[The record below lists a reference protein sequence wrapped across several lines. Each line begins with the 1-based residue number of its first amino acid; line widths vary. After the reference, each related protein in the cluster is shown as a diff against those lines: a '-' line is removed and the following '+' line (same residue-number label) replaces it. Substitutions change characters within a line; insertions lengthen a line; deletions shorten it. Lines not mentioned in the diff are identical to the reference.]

1 MSVQLSVVIPARDGD
16 DARLPATLRCLV
28 AHLQQQEKGWE
39 VLVVDEG
46 SSDQVARA
54 VAVLGDDRV
63 RLIRRPGRRG
73 KGHAARIGV
82 LASRGAR
89 VLMCD
94 PGNATPIEELPR
106 LHDALEEGASVAI
119 GSRRPPSPVRK
130 HPLRQFCGWIGTGL
144 IQLVAAPGMQDAT
157 TGFNLYDGPRAR
169 VVFQRARLD
178 SGSDAEVL
186 HLFRRLGLQVV
197 EVPVRWS
204 DPLGSN

>member
-1 MSVQLSVVIPARDGD
+1 VSVQLSVVIPARDA
-16 DARLPATLRCLV
+16 DARLPTTLRGLVGHLQEQQKSWEILV
-28 AHLQQQEKGWE
+28 A
-39 VLVVDEG
+39 DEG
-46 SSDQVARA
+46 SSDQVARTL
-54 VAVLGDDRV
+54 AVLGDDRV
-63 RLIRRPGRRG
+63 RLIRRPVSRG

-94 PGNATPIEELPR
+94 VGNATPIEELPR
-106 LHDALEEGASVAI
+106 LHDALEGGASVAI
-119 GSRRPPSPVRK
+119 GSPRPPSQLRK
-130 HPLRQFCGWIGTGL
+130 RPLREFCGRIGTGL
-144 IQLVAAPGMQDAT
+144 IQLVALPGLEDAT
-157 TGFNLYDGPRAR
+157 SGFNLYDGPRAR